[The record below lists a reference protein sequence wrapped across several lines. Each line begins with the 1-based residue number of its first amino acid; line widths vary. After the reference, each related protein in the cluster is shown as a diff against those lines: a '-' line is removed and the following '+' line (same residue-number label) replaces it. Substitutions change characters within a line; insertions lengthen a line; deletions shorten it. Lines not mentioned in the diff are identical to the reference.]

1 MATINAASID
11 ACKRTQ
17 FLLARA
23 GGGFETLG
31 YELVVIDADDQFY
44 ELVSGSILN
53 DKGQRRSGVLTP
65 PVVLQRN
72 GSLPKAPDNAIQEEY
87 GVFEY
92 HGI

>member
-1 MATINAASID
+1 MATISAATMD
-11 ACKRTQ
+11 ACKRTP
-17 FLLARA
+17 FALAKS
-23 GGGFETLG
+23 GGGLETLG

-44 ELVSGSILN
+44 ELVPGTLRD
-53 DKGQRRSGVLTP
+53 DKGRTRAGTLTP

-72 GSLPKAPDNAIQEEY
+72 TSLPKAPANKVQVEY